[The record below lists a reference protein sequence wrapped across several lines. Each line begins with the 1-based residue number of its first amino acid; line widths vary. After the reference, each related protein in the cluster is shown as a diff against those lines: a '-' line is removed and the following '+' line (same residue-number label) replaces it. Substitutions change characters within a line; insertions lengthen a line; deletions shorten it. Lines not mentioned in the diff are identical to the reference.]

1 MSGMLSG
8 RTVLV
13 TGAAGGIG
21 RSSALLFAQEGAR
34 VAAADVN
41 AAGAAETARMIAAE
55 GGESIA
61 IAADLANGVQ
71 VDAMVQAVVD
81 AFGSLDCAFNNAGI
95 NGAQTGQGGRFIADW
110 DEEAFDR
117 VVAINL
123 KGTWLC
129 MKAQIKQMLQ
139 QGGAG
144 AIVNTAS
151 LAGIAGF
158 PTTGGYVASKHAVVG
173 MTRTAALEYAPHIRV
188 NAICP
193 GFVDTD
199 MLKDPMARR
208 GDQILAGI
216 PFKRLADPREMAE
229 MACWLLSERASYAS
243 GQVFTVDGGYMAG

>member
-8 RTVLV
+8 KSVLV
-13 TGAAGGIG
+13 TGSAGGIG
-21 RSSALLFAQEGAR
+21 RSAALLFAREGAR

-41 AAGAAETARMIAAE
+41 AAGAAETARMIASE
-55 GGESIA
+55 GGEAIS
-61 IAADLANGVQ
+61 IAADLTNGNQ
-71 VDAMVQAVVD
+71 INAMVQTVVD
-81 AFGSLDCAFNNAGI
+81 AFGRLDCAFNNAGV
-95 NGAQTGQGGRFIADW
+95 NGAQVGQGGRFLADW

-117 VVAINL
+117 VVTINL

-139 QGGAG
+139 QGGVG

-173 MTRTAALEYAPHIRV
+173 MTKTAAIEYAPYIRV

-193 GFVDTD
+193 GFVDTE

-216 PFKRLADPREMAE
+216 PFKRLADPREMGE
-229 MACWLLSERASYAS
+229 MACWLLSDRASYAS
-243 GQVFTVDGGYMAG
+243 GQAFTVDGAYMAG